1 MLSHPSVGRDP
12 ESCLRFN
19 MAFLRRFADFTPT
32 HEIPLSSVSPK
43 WIGFESIPPVFG
55 DFQPDLMG
63 SLDSSLTELIKLRPQ
78 LFRFTAYVPFT
89 PSHSEEHLPPP
100 SYRGCWHGVSRG
112 FFLESCHD
120 RKKNSTKE
128 LYKRHGITLLHSRDI
143 AGSGFRPL
151 SKIPHCCP
159 PWESGP
165 CLSPSVADHPKR
177 PAKHHWLGQPLPD
190 QLPNTTQAHQT
201 ALFSF
206 FQDLARTVRQIP
218 TRYAPVR
225 HFVLKL

>member
-1 MLSHPSVGRDP
+1 
-12 ESCLRFN
+12 
-19 MAFLRRFADFTPT
+19 MAFLRRFRDFTLLLKDT
-32 HEIPLSSVSPK
+32 RNSTLLCLTQVNWFREHSASFWRLSLS
-43 WIGFESIPPVFG
+43 
-55 DFQPDLMG
+55 
-63 SLDSSLTELIKLRPQ
+63 T
-78 LFRFTAYVPFT
+78 RFTAYVPFT

-120 RKKNSTKE
+120 RALDE
-128 LYKRHGITLLHSRDI
+128 RALRAGLALLHSRDI

-206 FQDLARTVRQIP
+206 LQDLARTVRQIP

-225 HFVLKL
+225 HFVLNSSHPLGETSYL